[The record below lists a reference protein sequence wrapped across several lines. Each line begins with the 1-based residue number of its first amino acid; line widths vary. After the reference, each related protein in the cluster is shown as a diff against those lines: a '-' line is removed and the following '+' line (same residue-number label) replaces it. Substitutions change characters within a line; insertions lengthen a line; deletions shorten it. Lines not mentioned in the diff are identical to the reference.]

1 MEPRVRAIAPRTL
14 PVASGDL
21 ILKIAPRRRFSDV
34 RRWAA
39 FGASLALHF
48 TAAAAL
54 VSLRVTVQSDFPD
67 RAQYRV
73 LPLPAP
79 SPKKKIQWYELR
91 RTIPEIAP
99 QYRYGPAATPQGQQS
114 PRTLIVHSPNPISSR
129 QVILQQD
136 RPVPLPADVPAPD
149 MIVTRVKPA
158 PRKFVPPSPQS
169 DQPHPN
175 QPAPEP
181 PKLLEPAPLLNTLP
195 ASQRLG
201 PEFSTIKLPPRRFVP
216 PATSREPQPPAQA
229 LPAAPALTALPEG
242 IQAVVANA
250 TPPDRL
256 IIALPEGSRPA
267 QIAHAPEPG
276 PVSSGVS
283 PDSAPKIADL
293 VSRGIP
299 GNAPTAISNAPPA
312 PPVVKEVVK
321 ETVFR
326 SLPRTMAAP
335 LRPSS
340 RVIPPAVEAQFAN
353 RNVYTFV
360 IPDVGLPE
368 YSGDW
373 VLWFAEDASASG
385 EFARIS
391 APVPA
396 RKYAPSADVL
406 SAAETSAGGAIQIAA
421 RIDSSGRVSAARV
434 LRGPGSEAFRRR
446 AADELQSWEFEPA
459 LRNGTP
465 IAVDVVVELPF
476 QPRKGVRQA
485 AQ

>member
-1 MEPRVRAIAPRTL
+1 VILNIAPQ
-14 PVASGDL
+14 
-21 ILKIAPRRRFSDV
+21 RRFSEV

-39 FGASLALHF
+39 FAASLGLHF

-67 RAQYRV
+67 RTQYRV
-73 LPLPAP
+73 LPLPEPRA
-79 SPKKKIQWYELR
+79 KKKIEWYELHGA
-91 RTIPEIAP
+91 IPEIAP
-99 QYRYGPAATPQGQQS
+99 EHRYGPAERPQGEKGL
-114 PRTLIVHSPNPISSR
+114 RTLIVHSPNPISTR
-129 QVILQQD
+129 QVILQPD

-149 MIVTRVKPA
+149 MVVTRVKPE
-158 PRKFVPPSPQS
+158 PKKFVPPSPQP
-169 DQPHPN
+169 DQPRPD
-175 QPAPEP
+175 QPAPAP

-195 ASQRLG
+195 ASERLG
-201 PEFSTIKLPPRRFVP
+201 PEFSAIKLPPRRFVA
-216 PATSREPQPPAQA
+216 PAMSREPQPPAQA
-229 LPAAPALTALPEG
+229 LPVAPALTTLPDG
-242 IQAVVANA
+242 IQAVIANA

-293 VSRGIP
+293 VSRSAP
-299 GNAPTAISNAPPA
+299 GNAPTAISTAPRPPA
-312 PPVVKEVVK
+312 PPAVREIVK

-340 RVIPPAVEAQFAN
+340 RVIPPSVEAQFAN

-373 VLWFAEDASASG
+373 VLWFAEDSSASG

-396 RKYAPSADVL
+396 RKYAPSADVPL
-406 SAAETSAGGAIQIAA
+406 AADTLVGGWIQIAA
-421 RIDSSGRVSAARV
+421 RIDASGKVSATRV
-434 LRGPGSEAFRRR
+434 LRGPVSEAFRRR
-446 AADELQSWEFEPA
+446 VADELQSWEFEPA

-476 QPRKGVRQA
+476 QPRNGIRQA

>member
-1 MEPRVRAIAPRTL
+1 M
-14 PVASGDL
+14 
-21 ILKIAPRRRFSDV
+21 ILKIPPRQRFSDV

-39 FGASLALHF
+39 FAASLGLHF
-48 TAAAAL
+48 TTAALL
-54 VSLRVTVQSDFPD
+54 VSLRVTVQPDFPD
-67 RAQYRV
+67 EKQYRL

-79 SPKKKIQWYELR
+79 SAKKKIQWYELR
-91 RTIPEIAP
+91 RAIPEIAP
-99 QYRYGPAATPQGQQS
+99 EHRYGPSETPQGEKG
-114 PRTLIVHSPNPISSR
+114 PRTLIVHSPNPISTR
-129 QVILQQD
+129 QVILQAD
-136 RPVPLPADVPAPD
+136 RPAPLPADVPAPD
-149 MIVTRVKPA
+149 MVVTRVKPE
-158 PRKFVPPSPQS
+158 PKKFVPPSPQP
-169 DQPHPN
+169 D

-181 PKLLEPAPLLNTLP
+181 PKPLEPAPLLNALP
-195 ASQRLG
+195 ASERLG
-201 PEFSTIKLPPRRFVP
+201 PEFSAIKLPPRRFVP
-216 PATSREPQPPAQA
+216 PTATRAPKPPA
-229 LPAAPALTALPEG
+229 PAIPVAPTLTALPEG
-242 IQAVVANA
+242 IQAVVANVI
-250 TPPDRL
+250 PPDRL

-267 QIAHAPEPG
+267 QIANAPEPG

-293 VSRGIP
+293 VSRGAP
-299 GNAPTAISNAPPA
+299 GNAPPAISTAPRPA
-312 PPVVKEVVK
+312 PVVVK

-373 VLWFAEDASASG
+373 VLWFAEDTSTLG

-396 RKYAPSADVL
+396 RKYAPSADVPL
-406 SAAETSAGGAIQIAA
+406 GADTFAGGAIQIAA

-434 LRGPGSEAFRRR
+434 LRGPSSEAFRRR
-446 AADELQSWEFEPA
+446 AADELQTWEFEPA
-459 LRNGTP
+459 LRNGSP
-465 IAVDVVVELPF
+465 IAVDVVLELPF
-476 QPRKGVRQA
+476 RPAAGVRQA

>member
-1 MEPRVRAIAPRTL
+1 VTLIAPRQ
-14 PVASGDL
+14 
-21 ILKIAPRRRFSDV
+21 RFSDV
-34 RRWAA
+34 RRWSA
-39 FGASLALHF
+39 FAASLALHF

-54 VSLRVTVQSDFPD
+54 VSLRVTVQPDFPD
-67 RAQYRV
+67 RTQYSV

-79 SPKKKIQWYELR
+79 RAEKKIQWYELR
-91 RTIPEIAP
+91 RAIPDIAP
-99 QYRYGPAATPQGQQS
+99 ERRYGPAETPQGEKG
-114 PRTLIVHSPNPISSR
+114 PRTLIVHSPNPISTR
-129 QVILQQD
+129 QVILQPD
-136 RPVPLPADVPAPD
+136 RPPLPADVPAPD
-149 MIVTRVKPA
+149 MVVTRVKPA
-158 PRKFVPPSPQS
+158 PKKFVPPSPQL
-169 DQPHPN
+169 DRPRPD

-181 PKLLEPAPLLNTLP
+181 PKPLEPAPLLNTLP

-201 PEFSTIKLPPRRFVP
+201 PEFSAIKLPPRRFVA

-229 LPAAPALTALPEG
+229 LPVAPALTALPEG
-242 IQAVVANA
+242 IQAVIANA

-283 PDSAPKIADL
+283 PNSAPKIADL
-293 VSRGIP
+293 VSRGAP
-299 GNAPTAISNAPPA
+299 GNAPTAIPPAPRPPA
-312 PPVVKEVVK
+312 PPVVREVVK

-373 VLWFAEDASASG
+373 VLWFAEDSSASG

-396 RKYAPSADVL
+396 RKYAPSADIPL
-406 SAAETSAGGAIQIAA
+406 AADTLVGGWIQIAA
-421 RIDSSGRVSAARV
+421 RIDASGKVSAARV
-434 LRGPGSEAFRRR
+434 LRGPVSEAFRRR
-446 AADELQSWEFEPA
+446 VADELQSWEFEPA

-465 IAVDVVVELPF
+465 TAVDVVVELPF
-476 QPRKGVRQA
+476 QPRKDVRQA